1 MSLVER
7 ALKKL
12 QQSGS
17 GDFALREPKQ
27 PVGPKLPERLA
38 GVEIPTVSSAVSHE
52 RPTRI
57 VKIDREALRSLQ
69 LLPTP
74 DMEQRIATQY
84 RQIKRS
90 LIAAALGRTEP
101 PLESGQVIMVAS
113 ALPGEGKTFTSIN
126 LALSMAREKD
136 VEVILVNADVAKPHL
151 DSLLG
156 VAGERG
162 LLDLLKDDHLHP
174 DSFILDTDVPR
185 LKFLP
190 AGGHVDTATEL
201 LASSRMHELMQ
212 QMIRRPGNPI
222 VLLDSPPLL
231 LSTESQAMISS
242 VGQVVLVVR
251 ANVTPRQAVEAAVS
265 AAAGAK
271 SISLI
276 LNQST
281 ESISDAYYGYGPYG
295 DAQSGPSPP
304 AVE

>member
-17 GDFALREPKQ
+17 DDFAAREAK
-27 PVGPKLPERLA
+27 PVASPKLPERRA
-38 GVEIPTVSSAVSHE
+38 EVPAVAPAVPVE
-52 RPTRI
+52 RPSR
-57 VKIDREALRSLQ
+57 VVRIDRQALRAAQ
-69 LLPTP
+69 LLPTA

-101 PLESGQVIMVAS
+101 VVENGQVIMVAS
-113 ALPGEGKTFTSIN
+113 ALAGEGKTFTSIN

-151 DSLLG
+151 DTLFG

-162 LLDLLKDDHLHP
+162 LLDLLENDHLHP
-174 DSFILDTDVPR
+174 DSVILDTDVPR

-190 AGGHVDTATEL
+190 AGQQVEHATEL
-201 LASSRMHELMQ
+201 LASVRLQELLQ
-212 QMIRRPGNPI
+212 QITQRPGSPI

-231 LSTESQAMISS
+231 LSTESQAMIPS

-251 ANVTPRQAVEAAVS
+251 ANVTPREAVEAAVE
-265 AAAGAK
+265 AASGAK
-271 SISLI
+271 SIGVI

-281 ESISDAYYGYGPYG
+281 ESVSDAYYGYGSYG
-295 DAQSGPSPP
+295 DSQSDTPSS
-304 AVE
+304 ATAE